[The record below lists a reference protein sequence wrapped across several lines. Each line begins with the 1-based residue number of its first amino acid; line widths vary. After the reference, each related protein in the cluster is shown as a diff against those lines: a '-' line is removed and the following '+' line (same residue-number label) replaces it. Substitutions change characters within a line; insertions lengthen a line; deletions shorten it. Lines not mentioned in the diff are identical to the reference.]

1 MRGDRSRPAFR
12 DLTQKK
18 SASERSGPTNLF
30 VRLLAL
36 VLLALALLLLAAT
49 ALTLLILLV
58 LLLLLALLVLLTLLA
73 LLALLTLIGHSFSPH
88 RIPCGNENDK

>member
-18 SASERSGPTNLF
+18 SASERSRPTNLF

-36 VLLALALLLLAAT
+36 VLLALALLLAAT